1 MLLVAMAR
9 PDQIKGLVGVA
20 SAVDFL
26 SRRYDNLPDKV
37 KAEVQSTGK
46 WVIPSEYSPNEPYVL
61 DFNVIQE
68 ARKHILQE
76 NELYPINCP
85 VQLIHGM
92 QDRDVP
98 YQVSLD
104 LVKKLASS
112 DVHVT
117 LVKDGGHRLSDTSNL
132 QFLTRTLGHL
142 VEQLLKH
149 SEQCSL

>member
-1 MLLVAMAR
+1 MLLAAMAR

-26 SRRYDNLPDKV
+26 SRRYDNLPSDL
-37 KAEVQSTGK
+37 KAVVETTGK
-46 WVIPSEYSPNEPYVL
+46 WIIPSEYSVNEPYVL
-61 DFNVIQE
+61 DFKVIEE
-68 ARKHILQE
+68 ARTHILQA
-76 NELYPINCP
+76 NEVYPINCP
-85 VQLIHGM
+85 VHLIHGM
-92 QDRDVP
+92 KDKEVP

-104 LVKKLASS
+104 LVNQLASN

-117 LVKDGGHRLSDTSNL
+117 LIKDGGHRLSDLNNL

-142 VEQLLKH
+142 IEQVKH